1 MNADYINPFVQ
12 GSQNILNI
20 LCHERITLGNL
31 FIKKPPYLCEEVSIV
46 IGIIGEVTGNVIYNF
61 KKQTACNIASKMMR
75 GAIVEELDDIS
86 KSAISELTNMISG
99 NVATV
104 FSGKGI
110 NIDITTPK
118 LFLYAKDTSFDFIK
132 EDSKFIC
139 VPLVFANGDIFE
151 VDILLLT

>member
-20 LCHERITLGNL
+20 LCNEKIALGNL
-31 FIKKPPYLCEEVSIV
+31 FIKKDPYICEEISIV
-46 IGIIGEVTGNVIYNF
+46 IGIIGEIKGNVIYNF
-61 KKQTACNIASKMMR
+61 KKQTACNIASKMMM
-75 GAIVEELDDIS
+75 GAPVEDLDEIS
-86 KSAISELTNMISG
+86 TSAISELTNMISG

-118 LFLYAKDTSFDFIK
+118 LFLNAKNSEFEFIK
-132 EDSKFIC
+132 KDSKLIC
-139 VPLVFANGDIFE
+139 VPLLFSNGDIFE